1 VKWLSLTII
10 LLLTTLS
17 LSCISDSFPT
27 AARGSFIKVRNENHF
42 EVCDK
47 QKECTI
53 VEDLVV
59 GSQGSGA
66 VIATNSIGVFIL
78 TAEHVCRKMDKKVA
92 QMFGNILIPQK
103 IRKKKKIRTKK
114 KMHVHTFMGDKSI
127 ADIVA
132 MDEEL
137 DTCILF
143 AKRLSVKPLK
153 RYYGELDVG
162 EKYYNIASPL
172 GSAETKF
179 VPLLEG
185 RFLGNYNRFTTSF
198 SIPAAPGSSGS
209 PIIDGRGRLVG
220 VLHSVIRGFHHVTFA
235 SDITLL
241 NRFIDDNITDYYDSW
256 HRNMLELTRP
266 KTN

>member
-17 LSCISDSFPT
+17 LSCTSDSFPT
-27 AARGSFIKVRNENHF
+27 AARGSFIKVQNENQF
-42 EVCDK
+42 EVCNK
-47 QKECTI
+47 RNECTI
-53 VEDLVV
+53 VEDLIV

-78 TAEHVCRKMDKKVA
+78 TAEHVCRKMDNKIV
-92 QMFGNILIPQK
+92 QIFGNMLIPQK
-103 IRKKKKIRTKK
+103 IRKKKKIRIKK
-114 KMHVHTFMGDKSI
+114 EMHVHTFMGDESI

-132 MDEEL
+132 TDEEL
-137 DTCILF
+137 DACILF
-143 AKRLSVKPLK
+143 AKRLSAKPLK

-172 GSAETKF
+172 GVSEAKF

-185 RFLGNYNRFTTSF
+185 RFLGNYTRFTTSF

-220 VLHSVIRGFHHVTFA
+220 VLHSVIRGFHHITFA

-241 NRFIDDNITDYYDSW
+241 NHFIDDNITDYYDSW